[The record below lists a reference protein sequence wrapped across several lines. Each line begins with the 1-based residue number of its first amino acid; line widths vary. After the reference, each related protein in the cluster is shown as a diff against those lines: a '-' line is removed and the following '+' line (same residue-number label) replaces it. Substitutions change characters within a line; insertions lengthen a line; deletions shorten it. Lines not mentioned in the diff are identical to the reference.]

1 MAIFGENL
9 RTAFLKGIEALGKGA
24 STLADGAQKKLDE
37 MNLETR
43 RREILAA
50 IPKCVNEL
58 YAQGVELPQQLTD
71 LLGELAELEEKI
83 KAMRPQPA
91 PAEEPAK
98 EEEPVEAEQPAV
110 EETAECCEEA
120 CECCCE
126 EEQEAPVEEPAEAP
140 AQTEEE

>member
-24 STLADGAQKKLDE
+24 SSLADGAQKKLDE

-50 IPKCVNEL
+50 IPKCVSEL

-71 LLGELAELEEKI
+71 LLGELKELEEKI

-91 PAEEPAK
+91 PVEEPAA
-98 EEEPVEAEQPAV
+98 EEAE
-110 EETAECCEEA
+110 EGTAEEAAPAEEAAEEA
-120 CECCCE
+120 CECGCE
-126 EEQEAPVEEPAEAP
+126 EAP
-140 AQTEEE
+140 AQEPMEETVPAEEE

>member
-24 STLADGAQKKLDE
+24 SSLADGAQKKLDE

-50 IPKCVNEL
+50 IPKCVSEL

-71 LLGELAELEEKI
+71 LLGELKELEEKI

-91 PAEEPAK
+91 PVEEPAA
-98 EEEPVEAEQPAV
+98 EEAEEGSAEEAAPA
-110 EETAECCEEA
+110 EEAAEEA
-120 CECCCE
+120 CECGCE
-126 EEQEAPVEEPAEAP
+126 EAP
-140 AQTEEE
+140 AQEPVEETVPAEEE

>member
-24 STLADGAQKKLDE
+24 SSLADGAQKKLDE

-50 IPKCVNEL
+50 IPKCVSEL

-71 LLGELAELEEKI
+71 LLGELKELEEKI

-91 PAEEPAK
+91 PVEEPAD
-98 EEEPVEAEQPAV
+98 EEAEEGSAEEAAPA
-110 EETAECCEEA
+110 EEAAEEA
-120 CECCCE
+120 CECGCE
-126 EEQEAPVEEPAEAP
+126 EAP
-140 AQTEEE
+140 AQEPVEETVPAEEE

>member
-126 EEQEAPVEEPAEAP
+126 EEQEAPVEEPVEAP

>member
-24 STLADGAQKKLDE
+24 SSLADGAQKKLDE

-50 IPKCVNEL
+50 IPKCVSEL

-71 LLGELAELEEKI
+71 LLGELKELEEKI

-91 PAEEPAK
+91 PVEEPAA
-98 EEEPVEAEQPAV
+98 EEAEEGSAEEAAPAG
-110 EETAECCEEA
+110 EAAEEA
-120 CECCCE
+120 CECGCE
-126 EEQEAPVEEPAEAP
+126 EAP
-140 AQTEEE
+140 AQEPVEETVPAEEE

>member
-140 AQTEEE
+140 AQTE

>member
-24 STLADGAQKKLDE
+24 SSLADGAQKKLDE

-50 IPKCVNEL
+50 IPKCVSEL

-71 LLGELAELEEKI
+71 LLGELKELEEKI

-91 PAEEPAK
+91 PVEEPAA
-98 EEEPVEAEQPAV
+98 EEAEEGSAEEAAPA
-110 EETAECCEEA
+110 EEAAEEA
-120 CECCCE
+120 CECGCE
-126 EEQEAPVEEPAEAP
+126 EAP
-140 AQTEEE
+140 AQEPAEETVSAEEE

>member
-24 STLADGAQKKLDE
+24 SSLADGAQKKLDE

-50 IPKCVNEL
+50 IPKCVSEL

-71 LLGELAELEEKI
+71 LLGELKELEEKI

-91 PAEEPAK
+91 PVEEPAA
-98 EEEPVEAEQPAV
+98 EEAE
-110 EETAECCEEA
+110 EGTAEEAAPAEEAAEEA
-120 CECCCE
+120 CECGCE
-126 EEQEAPVEEPAEAP
+126 EAP
-140 AQTEEE
+140 AQEPVEETGPAEEE

>member
-1 MAIFGENL
+1 MAIFGEKL

-24 STLADGAQKKLDE
+24 SSLADGAQKKLDE

-50 IPKCVNEL
+50 IPKCVSEL

-71 LLGELAELEEKI
+71 LLGELKELEEKI

-91 PAEEPAK
+91 PVEEPAA
-98 EEEPVEAEQPAV
+98 EEAE
-110 EETAECCEEA
+110 EGTAEEAAPAEEAAEEA
-120 CECCCE
+120 CECGCE
-126 EEQEAPVEEPAEAP
+126 EAP
-140 AQTEEE
+140 AQEPVEETVPAEEE

>member
-24 STLADGAQKKLDE
+24 SSLADGAQKKLDE

-50 IPKCVNEL
+50 IPKCVSEL

-71 LLGELAELEEKI
+71 LLGELKELEEKI

-91 PAEEPAK
+91 PVEEPAA
-98 EEEPVEAEQPAV
+98 EEAEEGSAEEAAPA
-110 EETAECCEEA
+110 EEAAEEA
-120 CECCCE
+120 CECGCE
-126 EEQEAPVEEPAEAP
+126 EEPAQEPVEETVPAE
-140 AQTEEE
+140 EE

>member
-24 STLADGAQKKLDE
+24 SSLADGAQKKLDE

-50 IPKCVNEL
+50 IPKCVSEL

-71 LLGELAELEEKI
+71 LLGELKELEEKI

-91 PAEEPAK
+91 PVEEPAA
-98 EEEPVEAEQPAV
+98 EEAEEGSAEEAAPA
-110 EETAECCEEA
+110 EEAAEEA
-120 CECCCE
+120 CECDCE
-126 EEQEAPVEEPAEAP
+126 EAP
-140 AQTEEE
+140 AQEPVEETVPAEEE

>member
-24 STLADGAQKKLDE
+24 SSLADGAQKKLDE

-50 IPKCVNEL
+50 IPKCVSEL

-71 LLGELAELEEKI
+71 LLGELKELEEKI

-91 PAEEPAK
+91 PVEEPAA
-98 EEEPVEAEQPAV
+98 EEAEEGSAEEAVPA
-110 EETAECCEEA
+110 EEAAEEA
-120 CECCCE
+120 CECGCE
-126 EEQEAPVEEPAEAP
+126 EAP
-140 AQTEEE
+140 AQEPVEETVPAEEE

>member
-24 STLADGAQKKLDE
+24 SSLADGAQKKLDE

-50 IPKCVNEL
+50 IPKCVSEL

-71 LLGELAELEEKI
+71 LLGELKELEEKI

-91 PAEEPAK
+91 PVEEPAA
-98 EEEPVEAEQPAV
+98 EEAE
-110 EETAECCEEA
+110 EGTAEEAAPAEEAAEEA
-120 CECCCE
+120 CECGCE
-126 EEQEAPVEEPAEAP
+126 EAP
-140 AQTEEE
+140 AQEPVEETVPAEEE

>member
-98 EEEPVEAEQPAV
+98 EEEPVEAEQPAA

-126 EEQEAPVEEPAEAP
+126 EEQEAPVEEPVEAP

>member
-24 STLADGAQKKLDE
+24 SSLADGAQKKLDE

-50 IPKCVNEL
+50 IPKCVSEL

-71 LLGELAELEEKI
+71 LLGELKELEEKI

-91 PAEEPAK
+91 PVEEPAA
-98 EEEPVEAEQPAV
+98 EEAEEGSAEEAAPAG
-110 EETAECCEEA
+110 EAAEEA
-120 CECCCE
+120 CECGCE
-126 EEQEAPVEEPAEAP
+126 EAPVQEPVEETVPAE
-140 AQTEEE
+140 EE

>member
-98 EEEPVEAEQPAV
+98 EEEPVEAEQPAA